1 MTMPIRRRLTHWLD
15 RYRALSLRERGL
27 IAATV
32 LAATWGL
39 WAVTLGDYLT
49 AAEQR
54 LAGSANGAEQRLKSA
69 LAERARLEAAL
80 ARDPDE
86 ALLAERERL
95 DAELREMNAA
105 LGDLLERFVAP
116 ERMPALLE
124 DVIERHRGLTLT
136 RLESLPAEPLDVA
149 GEGADGAAAEP
160 LWIYRHPMVMEFE
173 GEYFDVLAYLDELE
187 RGPWRFGW
195 RTLRYEVEDHPLAR
209 VTLEIETLSRERNWI
224 GV

>member
-1 MTMPIRRRLTHWLD
+1 MKKLRDHLHQGLD
-15 RYRALSLRERGL
+15 RYRSLSLRERGL
-27 IAATV
+27 IAVTL

-49 AAEQR
+49 AVEQR
-54 LAGSANGAEQRLKSA
+54 MAGSVDGVEQRLKSA
-69 LAERARLEAAL
+69 LAERARLQAAL
-80 ARDPDE
+80 ARDPDD

-105 LGDLLERFVAP
+105 LGDLLERFVEP

-124 DVIERHRGLTLT
+124 DVIARHRGLTLT

-149 GEGADGAAAEP
+149 GRRADGTAAEP

-173 GEYFDVLAYLDELE
+173 GGYFDVLAYLDELE

-195 RTLRYEVEDHPLAR
+195 RALRYQVDDHPVAR
-209 VTLEIETLSRERNWI
+209 VTLEIETLSRERSWI

>member
-1 MTMPIRRRLTHWLD
+1 MKRIGQYLSRCLE

-27 IAATV
+27 VAVTL
-32 LAATWGL
+32 LAATWGI

-49 AAEQR
+49 TAERRMAGSVDGVEQR
-54 LAGSANGAEQRLKSA
+54 LRNA
-69 LAERARLEAAL
+69 LAERARLQAAL
-80 ARDPDE
+80 ARDPDQ

-95 DAELREMNAA
+95 DSALREMNAA
-105 LGDLLERFVAP
+105 LGGLLERFVEP

-124 DVIERHRGLTLT
+124 DVIVRHRGLKLT
-136 RLESLPAEPLDVA
+136 RLEGLPAEPLDVA
-149 GEGADGAAAEP
+149 GEREDGQAAEP

-195 RTLRYEVEDHPLAR
+195 RELRYEVEDYPLAR
-209 VTLEIETLSRERNWI
+209 VTLELETLSRERNWL